1 MVLMR
6 VGRQAVSA
14 DHTPAAFN
22 DEMST
27 RNVRPMNTTPD
38 KPRQGAPR
46 IPLTVLR
53 AIEAIVQYLWN
64 DEFTDYQARTK
75 EARNGHVFRDLLV
88 VRRFLKKIDVADK
101 NQALD

>member
-1 MVLMR
+1 MVFLR

-14 DHTPAAFN
+14 EPTHAALN
-22 DEMST
+22 DETSM
-27 RNVRPMNTTPD
+27 RIDRPMNTTPD

-53 AIEAIVQYLWN
+53 AIEAIVSYLWN

-88 VRRFLKKIDVADK
+88 VRRFLKKIDVTDK